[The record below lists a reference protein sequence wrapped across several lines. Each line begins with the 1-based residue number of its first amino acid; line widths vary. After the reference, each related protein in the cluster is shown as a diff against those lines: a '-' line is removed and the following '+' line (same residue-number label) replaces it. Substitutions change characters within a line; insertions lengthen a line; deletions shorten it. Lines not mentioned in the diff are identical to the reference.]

1 MGPGAGAGV
10 VIPHPDDPKG
20 FGNAFREFAQVHD
33 SRCLLVGQEFDSD
46 VQMSCNHLVYG
57 RFDLRN
63 LVIVRGFRQ
72 EIIAF
77 GLLTFDVRI
86 PRPGAAE

>member
-1 MGPGAGAGV
+1 MCASTGAGV

-33 SRCLLVGQEFDSD
+33 SRGLLVGQVFDGD
-46 VQMSCNHLVYG
+46 VQMSRNHLVYG

-63 LVIVRGFRQ
+63 LLIVGGFRQ
-72 EIIAF
+72 KIIAF
-77 GLLTFDVRI
+77 GLLAFDVRI